1 MHEYCGY
8 LRTGVLQIDRIDTL
22 PLALISV
29 RRAVEH
35 ATGPVCFRYW
45 LDDHCIS
52 GFFRSYGL
60 DR

>member
-1 MHEYCGY
+1 M
-8 LRTGVLQIDRIDTL
+8 LQIDRIDTL